1 MSVRVGRGWA
11 ARGRALVPRRSPPQ
25 AFFGARATL
34 RIAALQPAVLVL
46 HLPSP
51 SFDRGIRSSIGA
63 SAALSA
69 AAALSSLPLARLSWA
84 RVGPTARPDAVLSP
98 GGAPCGASISL
109 SYDGPLLLVGFAR
122 ACGGGGRVGVDV
134 LRCARAAAALEAAGG
149 GDGGAR
155 LLRARGGRL
164 PAPAGPPL
172 PPATLFALRWT
183 LMEAVLKARGEGL
196 GVAGAAEAVLEGA
209 EEDGEEDEGRGG
221 GGGAGGV
228 RGARVWEAAVCG
240 EGAPALQ
247 AGAAQAAAAAAAAGG
262 DSGGS
267 GAGVRP
273 LGTTLLAAFKG
284 AGWRA
289 AVYAAEAAEG
299 PFVFAVATASTPR
312 VPP

>member
-1 MSVRVGRGWA
+1 MGRSRE
-11 ARGRALVPRRSPPQ
+11 ARCSPLPTGTAGVFFI
-25 AFFGARATL
+25 AF
-34 RIAALQPAVLVL
+34 AALQPAVLVL
-46 HLPSP
+46 HLPAP
-51 SFDRGIRSSIGA
+51 SFDRGTRSSIGA

-84 RVGPTARPDAVLSP
+84 RVGPTARPDALLSP

-109 SYDGPLLLVGFAR
+109 SSDGPLLLVGFAR

-164 PAPAGPPL
+164 PAPSGPPL

-209 EEDGEEDEGRGG
+209 EEEGEEEEGRGG

-228 RGARVWEAAVCG
+228 RAARVWEAAVCG

-247 AGAAQAAAAAAAAGG
+247 AGAAQAAAAAAGG

-289 AVYAAEAAEG
+289 AVYAAEAAAG